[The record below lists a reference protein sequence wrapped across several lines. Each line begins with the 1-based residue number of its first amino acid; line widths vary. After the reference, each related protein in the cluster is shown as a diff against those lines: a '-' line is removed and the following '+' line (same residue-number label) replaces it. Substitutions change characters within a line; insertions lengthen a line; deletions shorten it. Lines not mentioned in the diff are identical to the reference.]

1 MNSPNREAAGAM
13 EMAAPKRGCRN
24 AGLRQ
29 SSREAAASPRR
40 GSKAIAQVPG
50 DADRT
55 VVGISTSSFTKAS
68 GRCSSVLA
76 PDPFPRCQSAVSQ
89 RTNRVLGRTRQ
100 GGDPPNMSESNV
112 NTPPASA
119 ASANGLG
126 YGPIKPLAVR
136 LNESTR
142 TQLDIIAQ
150 LNDRT
155 VTDEVRLA
163 IEAWIDKT
171 KADPAI
177 QRRAKDVRE
186 EIEREAAGKRDA
198 IAAIFDSRPEP
209 KTPRTPP
216 KTQGS

>member
-1 MNSPNREAAGAM
+1 
-13 EMAAPKRGCRN
+13 
-24 AGLRQ
+24 
-29 SSREAAASPRR
+29 
-40 GSKAIAQVPG
+40 
-50 DADRT
+50 
-55 VVGISTSSFTKAS
+55 
-68 GRCSSVLA
+68 
-76 PDPFPRCQSAVSQ
+76 
-89 RTNRVLGRTRQ
+89 
-100 GGDPPNMSESNV
+100 MSESNV
-112 NTPPASA
+112 NIPPASA

-142 TQLDIIAQ
+142 TQLDIIAH

-177 QRRAKDVRE
+177 QRRAKDVRA

-198 IAAIFDSRPEP
+198 IAAIFDAPPAP

-216 KTQGS
+216 KPQGS

>member
-1 MNSPNREAAGAM
+1 
-13 EMAAPKRGCRN
+13 
-24 AGLRQ
+24 
-29 SSREAAASPRR
+29 
-40 GSKAIAQVPG
+40 
-50 DADRT
+50 
-55 VVGISTSSFTKAS
+55 
-68 GRCSSVLA
+68 
-76 PDPFPRCQSAVSQ
+76 
-89 RTNRVLGRTRQ
+89 
-100 GGDPPNMSESNV
+100 MSESNV

-163 IEAWIDKT
+163 VEAWIDKT

-177 QRRAKDVRE
+177 QRRAKAVRD

-198 IAAIFDSRPEP
+198 IAAIFDAAPAPR
-209 KTPRTPP
+209 TPRTPP
-216 KTQGS
+216 KLQAT

>member
-1 MNSPNREAAGAM
+1 
-13 EMAAPKRGCRN
+13 
-24 AGLRQ
+24 
-29 SSREAAASPRR
+29 
-40 GSKAIAQVPG
+40 
-50 DADRT
+50 
-55 VVGISTSSFTKAS
+55 
-68 GRCSSVLA
+68 
-76 PDPFPRCQSAVSQ
+76 
-89 RTNRVLGRTRQ
+89 
-100 GGDPPNMSESNV
+100 MSESNV
-112 NTPPASA
+112 NTPPASVS
-119 ASANGLG
+119 SANGLG
-126 YGPIKPLAVR
+126 YGPIKPLPVR

-177 QRRAKDVRE
+177 QRRANDVRD

-216 KTQGS
+216 KPQGP

>member
-1 MNSPNREAAGAM
+1 
-13 EMAAPKRGCRN
+13 
-24 AGLRQ
+24 
-29 SSREAAASPRR
+29 
-40 GSKAIAQVPG
+40 
-50 DADRT
+50 
-55 VVGISTSSFTKAS
+55 
-68 GRCSSVLA
+68 
-76 PDPFPRCQSAVSQ
+76 
-89 RTNRVLGRTRQ
+89 
-100 GGDPPNMSESNV
+100 MSESNV

-177 QRRAKDVRE
+177 RRRAKDVRD

-198 IAAIFDSRPEP
+198 IAAIFDAAPAP

-216 KTQGS
+216 KPHGI

>member
-1 MNSPNREAAGAM
+1 
-13 EMAAPKRGCRN
+13 
-24 AGLRQ
+24 
-29 SSREAAASPRR
+29 
-40 GSKAIAQVPG
+40 
-50 DADRT
+50 
-55 VVGISTSSFTKAS
+55 
-68 GRCSSVLA
+68 
-76 PDPFPRCQSAVSQ
+76 
-89 RTNRVLGRTRQ
+89 
-100 GGDPPNMSESNV
+100 MSESNAP
-112 NTPPASA
+112 TTPASPP
-119 ASANGLG
+119 SANGLG

-177 QRRAKDVRE
+177 QRRAQDVRD

-198 IAAIFDSRPEP
+198 IAAIFDATPAP
-209 KTPRTPP
+209 KTPRTSKPS
-216 KTQGS
+216 GS

>member
-1 MNSPNREAAGAM
+1 
-13 EMAAPKRGCRN
+13 
-24 AGLRQ
+24 
-29 SSREAAASPRR
+29 
-40 GSKAIAQVPG
+40 
-50 DADRT
+50 
-55 VVGISTSSFTKAS
+55 
-68 GRCSSVLA
+68 
-76 PDPFPRCQSAVSQ
+76 
-89 RTNRVLGRTRQ
+89 
-100 GGDPPNMSESNV
+100 MSEPNTT
-112 NTPPASA
+112 TPPASA

-177 QRRAKDVRE
+177 QRRAKDVRDA
-186 EIEREAAGKRDA
+186 IEREAAGKRDA
-198 IAAIFDSRPEP
+198 IAAIFDSRSEP
-209 KTPRTPP
+209 KASRTPP
-216 KTQGS
+216 KPQAT

>member
-1 MNSPNREAAGAM
+1 
-13 EMAAPKRGCRN
+13 
-24 AGLRQ
+24 
-29 SSREAAASPRR
+29 
-40 GSKAIAQVPG
+40 
-50 DADRT
+50 
-55 VVGISTSSFTKAS
+55 
-68 GRCSSVLA
+68 
-76 PDPFPRCQSAVSQ
+76 
-89 RTNRVLGRTRQ
+89 
-100 GGDPPNMSESNV
+100 MSESNV
-112 NTPPASA
+112 NTPPAA
-119 ASANGLG
+119 ATSANGLG

-177 QRRAKDVRE
+177 QRRAKDVRD

-209 KTPRTPP
+209 KSLRTPS
-216 KTQGS
+216 KSQGA

>member
-1 MNSPNREAAGAM
+1 
-13 EMAAPKRGCRN
+13 
-24 AGLRQ
+24 
-29 SSREAAASPRR
+29 
-40 GSKAIAQVPG
+40 
-50 DADRT
+50 
-55 VVGISTSSFTKAS
+55 
-68 GRCSSVLA
+68 
-76 PDPFPRCQSAVSQ
+76 
-89 RTNRVLGRTRQ
+89 
-100 GGDPPNMSESNV
+100 MSESNV
-112 NTPPASA
+112 NTPPASS

-150 LNDRT
+150 LGDRT

-177 QRRAKDVRE
+177 QRRAQDVRD

-198 IAAIFDSRPEP
+198 IAAIFDASPAP

-216 KTQGS
+216 KPQTT